1 MHTMNSRLDTE
12 NIKFLKWKRNS
23 RIVPEIKAESLE
35 IKMRKRERRRKGE
48 QCRYNQDSHLCRT
61 DFQRNSAVDE
71 PRAIIKG
78 RRKLS

>member
-48 QCRYNQDSHLCRT
+48 QCRYN
-61 DFQRNSAVDE
+61 
-71 PRAIIKG
+71 
-78 RRKLS
+78 